1 MTSLSDIRS
10 TFLDF
15 YKRNGHEVVPSSPLV
30 PRNDPTLMF
39 ANSGMVQFKNLFTG
53 LETRDYKRATS
64 SQKCVRAGGKHND
77 LDNVGYTARHH
88 TFFEMLGNFSFGDY
102 LRCGALAARS
112 PAIEAVIDHAS
123 RGGAVLGV
131 CNGFQILLE
140 TGLLPGTLVRNADLK
155 FVCRETSLAV
165 QKTTASLFTDG
176 LQDGQLL
183 TIPVAHNE
191 GNYFAPEDQ
200 LAMLEDNG
208 QIALR
213 YTEGSHPG
221 PANPNGAAHDIA
233 GIISENGRVMGMMPH
248 PERAIGDGHHSAD
261 GRIFLQAA
269 LKEVAQ

>member
-1 MTSLSDIRS
+1 MRAAIIIFPGSNCDRDMMVALERITGRRPALIWHKETSI
-10 TFLDF
+10 
-15 YKRNGHEVVPSSPLV
+15 
-30 PRNDPTLMF
+30 DPVDMMILP
-39 ANSGMVQFKNLFTG
+39 
-53 LETRDYKRATS
+53 
-64 SQKCVRAGGKHND
+64 GG
-77 LDNVGYTARHH
+77 
-88 TFFEMLGNFSFGDY
+88 FSFGDY

-176 LQDGQLL
+176 LQDGQVL

-191 GNYFAPEDQ
+191 GNYFASEDQ

-269 LKEVAQ
+269 LEGVAQ

>member
-1 MTSLSDIRS
+1 MRAAIIIFPGSNCDRDMMVALERITGRRPALIWHKETSI
-10 TFLDF
+10 
-15 YKRNGHEVVPSSPLV
+15 
-30 PRNDPTLMF
+30 DPVDMMILP
-39 ANSGMVQFKNLFTG
+39 
-53 LETRDYKRATS
+53 
-64 SQKCVRAGGKHND
+64 GG
-77 LDNVGYTARHH
+77 
-88 TFFEMLGNFSFGDY
+88 FSFGDY

-176 LQDGQLL
+176 LQDGQVL

-248 PERAIGDGHHSAD
+248 PERAIGGGHHSAD

-269 LKEVAQ
+269 LEGVAQ

>member
-1 MTSLSDIRS
+1 MRAAIIIFPGSNCDRDMMVALERITGRRPALIWHKETSI
-10 TFLDF
+10 
-15 YKRNGHEVVPSSPLV
+15 
-30 PRNDPTLMF
+30 DPVDMMILP
-39 ANSGMVQFKNLFTG
+39 
-53 LETRDYKRATS
+53 
-64 SQKCVRAGGKHND
+64 GG
-77 LDNVGYTARHH
+77 
-88 TFFEMLGNFSFGDY
+88 FSFGDY

-176 LQDGQLL
+176 LQDGQVL

-208 QIALR
+208 QIVLR

-269 LKEVAQ
+269 LEGVAQ

>member
-1 MTSLSDIRS
+1 MRAAIIIFPGSNCDRDMMVALERIAGRRPALIWHKETSI
-10 TFLDF
+10 
-15 YKRNGHEVVPSSPLV
+15 
-30 PRNDPTLMF
+30 DPVDMMILP
-39 ANSGMVQFKNLFTG
+39 
-53 LETRDYKRATS
+53 
-64 SQKCVRAGGKHND
+64 GG
-77 LDNVGYTARHH
+77 
-88 TFFEMLGNFSFGDY
+88 FSFGDY

-140 TGLLPGTLVRNADLK
+140 TGVLPGTLVRNADLK

-176 LQDGQLL
+176 LQDGQVL

-269 LKEVAQ
+269 LEGVAQ

>member
-1 MTSLSDIRS
+1 MRAAIIIFPGSNCDRDMMVALERITGRRPALIWHKETSI
-10 TFLDF
+10 
-15 YKRNGHEVVPSSPLV
+15 
-30 PRNDPTLMF
+30 DPVDMMILP
-39 ANSGMVQFKNLFTG
+39 
-53 LETRDYKRATS
+53 
-64 SQKCVRAGGKHND
+64 GG
-77 LDNVGYTARHH
+77 
-88 TFFEMLGNFSFGDY
+88 FSFGDY

-176 LQDGQLL
+176 LQDGQVL

-191 GNYFAPEDQ
+191 GNYFATEDQ

-269 LKEVAQ
+269 LEGVAQ

>member
-1 MTSLSDIRS
+1 MRAAIIIFPGSNCDRDMMVALERITGRRPALIWHKETSI
-10 TFLDF
+10 
-15 YKRNGHEVVPSSPLV
+15 
-30 PRNDPTLMF
+30 DPVDMMILP
-39 ANSGMVQFKNLFTG
+39 
-53 LETRDYKRATS
+53 
-64 SQKCVRAGGKHND
+64 GG
-77 LDNVGYTARHH
+77 
-88 TFFEMLGNFSFGDY
+88 FSFGDY

-165 QKTTASLFTDG
+165 QKTTTSLFTDG
-176 LQDGQLL
+176 LQDGQVL

-200 LAMLEDNG
+200 LAMLENNG
-208 QIALR
+208 QIVLR

-269 LKEVAQ
+269 LEGVAQ

>member
-1 MTSLSDIRS
+1 MRAAIIIFPGSNCDRDMMVALERITGRRPALIWHKETSI
-10 TFLDF
+10 
-15 YKRNGHEVVPSSPLV
+15 
-30 PRNDPTLMF
+30 DPVDMIILP
-39 ANSGMVQFKNLFTG
+39 
-53 LETRDYKRATS
+53 
-64 SQKCVRAGGKHND
+64 GG
-77 LDNVGYTARHH
+77 
-88 TFFEMLGNFSFGDY
+88 FSFGDY

-140 TGLLPGTLVRNADLK
+140 AGLLPGTLVRNADLK
-155 FVCRETSLAV
+155 FVCRDTSLAV

-176 LQDGQLL
+176 LQDGQVL

-208 QIALR
+208 QIVLR

-269 LKEVAQ
+269 LEGVAQ

>member
-1 MTSLSDIRS
+1 M
-10 TFLDF
+10 
-15 YKRNGHEVVPSSPLV
+15 
-30 PRNDPTLMF
+30 
-39 ANSGMVQFKNLFTG
+39 
-53 LETRDYKRATS
+53 
-64 SQKCVRAGGKHND
+64 
-77 LDNVGYTARHH
+77 
-88 TFFEMLGNFSFGDY
+88 
-102 LRCGALAARS
+102 
-112 PAIEAVIDHAS
+112 
-123 RGGAVLGV
+123 GV

-176 LQDGQLL
+176 LQDGQVL

-233 GIISENGRVMGMMPH
+233 SIISENGRVMGMMPH
-248 PERAIGDGHHSAD
+248 PERLFRAVQMSYRPNDQFTGEAGPW
-261 GRIFLQAA
+261 
-269 LKEVAQ
+269 LKMFQNARNYVG

>member
-1 MTSLSDIRS
+1 MRAAIIIFPGSNCDRDMMVALEHITGRRPALIWHKETSI
-10 TFLDF
+10 
-15 YKRNGHEVVPSSPLV
+15 
-30 PRNDPTLMF
+30 DPVDMMILP
-39 ANSGMVQFKNLFTG
+39 
-53 LETRDYKRATS
+53 
-64 SQKCVRAGGKHND
+64 GG
-77 LDNVGYTARHH
+77 
-88 TFFEMLGNFSFGDY
+88 FSFGDY

-176 LQDGQLL
+176 LQDGQVL

-269 LKEVAQ
+269 LEGVAQ

>member
-1 MTSLSDIRS
+1 MRAAIIIFPGSNCDRDMMVALERITGRRPALIWHKETSI
-10 TFLDF
+10 
-15 YKRNGHEVVPSSPLV
+15 
-30 PRNDPTLMF
+30 DPVDMMILP
-39 ANSGMVQFKNLFTG
+39 
-53 LETRDYKRATS
+53 
-64 SQKCVRAGGKHND
+64 GG
-77 LDNVGYTARHH
+77 
-88 TFFEMLGNFSFGDY
+88 FSFGDY

-165 QKTTASLFTDG
+165 RKTTASLFTDG
-176 LQDGQLL
+176 LQDGQVL

-248 PERAIGDGHHSAD
+248 PERAAD
-261 GRIFLQAA
+261 ANL
-269 LKEVAQ
+269 LNTD

>member
-1 MTSLSDIRS
+1 MRAAIIIFPGSNCDRDMMVALERITGRRPALIWHKETSI
-10 TFLDF
+10 
-15 YKRNGHEVVPSSPLV
+15 
-30 PRNDPTLMF
+30 DPVDMIILP
-39 ANSGMVQFKNLFTG
+39 
-53 LETRDYKRATS
+53 
-64 SQKCVRAGGKHND
+64 GG
-77 LDNVGYTARHH
+77 
-88 TFFEMLGNFSFGDY
+88 FSFGDY

-140 TGLLPGTLVRNADLK
+140 TGLLPGTLVRNAGLK

-176 LQDGQLL
+176 LQDGQEL
-183 TIPVAHNE
+183 TIPIAHNE
-191 GNYFAPEDQ
+191 GNYFAPDDQ

-213 YTEGSHPG
+213 YTKGRHPG

-248 PERAIGDGHHSAD
+248 PERAIGDGHHSVD

-269 LKEVAQ
+269 LEGVAK

>member
-1 MTSLSDIRS
+1 MRAAIIIFPGSNCDRDMMVALERITGRRPALIWHKETSI
-10 TFLDF
+10 
-15 YKRNGHEVVPSSPLV
+15 
-30 PRNDPTLMF
+30 DPVDMMILP
-39 ANSGMVQFKNLFTG
+39 
-53 LETRDYKRATS
+53 
-64 SQKCVRAGGKHND
+64 GG
-77 LDNVGYTARHH
+77 
-88 TFFEMLGNFSFGDY
+88 FSFGDY
-102 LRCGALAARS
+102 LRCGALAAGS

-176 LQDGQLL
+176 LQDGQVL

-269 LKEVAQ
+269 LEGVAQ

>member
-1 MTSLSDIRS
+1 MRAAIIIFPGSNCDRDMMVAIEHITGRRPALIWHKETSI
-10 TFLDF
+10 
-15 YKRNGHEVVPSSPLV
+15 
-30 PRNDPTLMF
+30 DPVDMMILP
-39 ANSGMVQFKNLFTG
+39 
-53 LETRDYKRATS
+53 
-64 SQKCVRAGGKHND
+64 GG
-77 LDNVGYTARHH
+77 
-88 TFFEMLGNFSFGDY
+88 FSFGDY

-176 LQDGQLL
+176 LQDGQVL

-269 LKEVAQ
+269 LEGVAQ

>member
-1 MTSLSDIRS
+1 MRAAIIIFPGSNCDRDMMVALEHITGRRPALIWHKETSI
-10 TFLDF
+10 
-15 YKRNGHEVVPSSPLV
+15 
-30 PRNDPTLMF
+30 DPVDMMILP
-39 ANSGMVQFKNLFTG
+39 
-53 LETRDYKRATS
+53 
-64 SQKCVRAGGKHND
+64 GG
-77 LDNVGYTARHH
+77 
-88 TFFEMLGNFSFGDY
+88 FSFGDY

-165 QKTTASLFTDG
+165 QKTTESLFTDG
-176 LQDGQLL
+176 LQDGQVL

-269 LKEVAQ
+269 LEGVAQ

>member
-1 MTSLSDIRS
+1 MRAAIIIFPGSNCDRDMMVAIEHITGRRPALIWHKETSI
-10 TFLDF
+10 
-15 YKRNGHEVVPSSPLV
+15 
-30 PRNDPTLMF
+30 DPVDMMILP
-39 ANSGMVQFKNLFTG
+39 
-53 LETRDYKRATS
+53 
-64 SQKCVRAGGKHND
+64 GG
-77 LDNVGYTARHH
+77 
-88 TFFEMLGNFSFGDY
+88 FSFGDY

-176 LQDGQLL
+176 LQDGQVL

-248 PERAIGDGHHSAD
+248 PERALGDGHHSAD

-269 LKEVAQ
+269 LEGVAQ